1 MYKAKAQKNIYSYW
15 LLLPAGIIF
24 AVFFLIPTLMSF
36 VFSFARF
43 DITDMSK
50 ITFIG
55 FDNYKSF
62 FQTYSLNSSLIHTII
77 YAFLTSGL
85 KVVLGFF
92 LGVFLCSKIKSKNL
106 LRSIIFFP
114 SLISTI
120 AVGVTF
126 SNLMDPTQGLIN
138 NALRVIGITGPDW
151 LGNSTL
157 ALYSVILVD
166 VWKGVGI
173 STLIYIAGITAIPTD
188 YTEAFEIDG
197 GNSWQKIRYIT
208 LPLTRPAMNMVIT
221 LSLIGG
227 LRTFDLI
234 WTMTQGGPGFAS
246 DVLASVIYKQY
257 VAGYY
262 GLSVAGNVVMVIII
276 SVIAFP
282 LYQYLNRKEVA

>member
-1 MYKAKAQKNIYSYW
+1 MSKTRKNIYSYW
-15 LLLPAGIIF
+15 LLVPAGILF
-24 AVFFLIPTLMSF
+24 AVFFLIPTLMAF

-50 ITFIG
+50 IAFIG

-62 FQTYSLNSSLIHTII
+62 FQTYSLSSSLTHTII

-92 LGVFLCSKIKSKNL
+92 LGVFLCSKIKIKNF
-106 LRSIIFFP
+106 LRSVIFFP

-120 AVGVTF
+120 AVGMAF
-126 SNLMDPTQGLIN
+126 SNLMNPTQGLIN
-138 NALRVIGITGPDW
+138 NALRAIGIIGPDW
-151 LGNSTL
+151 LGNPTL
-157 ALYSVILVD
+157 ALYSVVLVD

-208 LPLTRPAMNMVIT
+208 LPLTRPSMNMVIT

-227 LRTFDLI
+227 LRCFDLI

-246 DVLASVIYKQY
+246 DVIASVIYKQY

-262 GLSVAGNVVMVIII
+262 GLSAAGNVVMVIII

-282 LYQYLNRKEVA
+282 LYQFFNKKEVV